1 MVICTRLYGAERDLH
16 DETLKLDGVLCE
28 KALQRLDNAK
38 EWEEPQGMLCEQG
51 SQVLEAVDPEE
62 PLMLDDG
69 TVAGGLTRGTMT
81 TPTRASQASPARLV
95 TANRRLRVMTSATL
109 TRRSPSSTRIR
120 NKYCCARCGE

>member
-95 TANRRLRVMTSATL
+95 TANGR
-109 TRRSPSSTRIR
+109 
-120 NKYCCARCGE
+120 